1 MSHDLSRKHFVAKG
15 LGLLAL
21 VGIAPKLRAFSASP
35 AAAQARVSSLRSG
48 GVQRSATARNQA
60 LPQVR
65 VEPRAVAHG
74 DISTAAS
81 SSPAATAS
89 SFRN

>member
-1 MSHDLSRKHFVAKG
+1 
-15 LGLLAL
+15 
-21 VGIAPKLRAFSASP
+21 
-35 AAAQARVSSLRSG
+35 VSSLRSG

-89 SFRN
+89 SF